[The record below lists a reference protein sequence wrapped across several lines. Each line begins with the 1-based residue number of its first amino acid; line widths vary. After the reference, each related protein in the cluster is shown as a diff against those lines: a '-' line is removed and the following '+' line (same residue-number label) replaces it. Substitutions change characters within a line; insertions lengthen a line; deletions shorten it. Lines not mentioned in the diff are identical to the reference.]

1 MIPSETILYVAI
13 ATKGGSKSKNDLHL
27 NESFWKE
34 LSDESK
40 DNLFSC
46 SPCRDIQGWNWRNR
60 DQKFWKR
67 SRGLSQRTRVWIG
80 FFHPKFPSLYAV
92 YSATLFELYFVM
104 HCSMNVHNIPYG
116 NFHYW
121 EYRKIL
127 IVDFL
132 CNYKEDLFSGHFV
145 YKLENEE
152 IYTEQIF
159 FLPFHR
165 LWNVLRPKKWWK
177 RRLKNVNQLDIRKF
191 TNVC

>member
-1 MIPSETILYVAI
+1 MKVFEKSFRINPRITYFPVLLVEIFKVETGETE
-13 ATKGGSKSKNDLHL
+13 TKNF
-27 NESFWKE
+27 E
-34 LSDESK
+34 
-40 DNLFSC
+40 
-46 SPCRDIQGWNWRNR
+46 
-60 DQKFWKR
+60 KR

-104 HCSMNVHNIPYG
+104 YCYMNVHNIPYG

-191 TNVC
+191 TNACQVYQQS